1 MTDVQT
7 IHNATRGVLHLSHPR
22 AIEKRDRVINSSR
35 GLWWERPYREGE
47 SSTNTEQ
54 AAKSRHHWGS
64 RSVCFVLLCYFTVSS
79 VLVGLLLDLIVCVS
93 KRVLPGNMS
102 CCHDHLRI
110 EDSLGP
116 EAETSWL
123 SFIIPA
129 RLPFRPCACSWN
141 PTCLNLKP
149 SASPPLHPQPKPLSL
164 LSDFSSR
171 SVANQSII

>member
-1 MTDVQT
+1 MFRQFTTQQEVCFTCPIQGQSR
-7 IHNATRGVLHLSHPR
+7 RGTGWLIPPGAYDENGLTEKER
-22 AIEKRDRVINSSR
+22 A
-35 GLWWERPYREGE
+35 L
-47 SSTNTEQ
+47 TNTEQ

-93 KRVLPGNMS
+93 KGVLPGNMS